1 LECSNV
7 HRGLLK
13 FPRLFH
19 HKLEASKKPRQ
30 NATNPQH
37 FILLGVVEPTRSHPT
52 PPHRSYRPRRRAR
65 KHAGSPQQSPLSP
78 PRSAPRR
85 FYPLASP
92 SKPPPSSCTPK
103 KEEAAARDDTAWP
116 PSHVRHVRATTAQ
129 RRAPANLRRGRRDR
143 GLVLC
148 SPPWLDSWA
157 CGRAVD
163 HGDAPPAGTCRVL
176 LVLLLRR
183 PRY

>member
-1 LECSNV
+1 MLRIHSISSCWASSN
-7 HRGLLK
+7 
-13 FPRLFH
+13 P
-19 HKLEASKKPRQ
+19 HKVP
-30 NATNPQH
+30 P
-37 FILLGVVEPTRSHPT
+37 HPT
-52 PPHRSYRPRRRAR
+52 VLIALAGARAR
-65 KHAGSPQQSPLSP
+65 TQVALSNPPLSP

-129 RRAPANLRRGRRDR
+129 RRAPANLRRGRRDS